1 MFHGWNGTDEV
12 AVLACLHPLAT
23 LGHGVRANLP
33 SNLQR
38 GRNRGSGRRRRA
50 YGFYFREG
58 S

>member
-38 GRNRGSGRRRRA
+38 GRNRGSGRRA